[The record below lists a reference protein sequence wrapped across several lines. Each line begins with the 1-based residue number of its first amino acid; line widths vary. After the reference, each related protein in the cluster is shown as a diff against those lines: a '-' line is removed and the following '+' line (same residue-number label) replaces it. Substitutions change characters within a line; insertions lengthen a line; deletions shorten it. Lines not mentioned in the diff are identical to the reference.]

1 MLNDSIFN
9 KIEEMNKIPSMPQ
22 RGYINDSF

>member
-1 MLNDSIFN
+1 MFNDPIFN
-9 KIEEMNKIPSMPQ
+9 KIEDMNKILSLPQ